1 MSRTDLHA
9 DMMNA
14 MIDVVLK
21 HVEDYVKGLRAD
33 TSATAP
39 EHVIGYEAG
48 FRAAK
53 REILELLDDC
63 T

>member
-1 MSRTDLHA
+1 
-9 DMMNA
+9 MMNA

-21 HVEDYVKGLRAD
+21 RVEDYVKGLRAD

-53 REILELLDDC
+53 REILDLLCDC